1 MQLGR
6 ERQKAATPDGR
17 KLFLQTLFCPFLGGS
32 VQLMGGR
39 HRDAGHF
46 GAWRATDD
54 ARGATENVY
63 DQSSR
68 ICRAT
73 AWALPDIDEVFAQT
87 GEVSVNH

>member
-1 MQLGR
+1 
-6 ERQKAATPDGR
+6 
-17 KLFLQTLFCPFLGGS
+17 
-32 VQLMGGR
+32 MGGR

-73 AWALPDIDEVFAQT
+73 AWALPDVDEVFAQT
-87 GEVSVNH
+87 GEVSVNHCTERCIFASERNSDAPKWYADVHKVLGI